1 MIPLHLIEWAGTRE
15 DACGKTNFLLS
26 LAVSND
32 QTFSARD
39 VSQDTDRDRHLLLLL
54 PPPPPPPRYSSG
66 GRGRGAIVI
75 VKPCQIVGR
84 GPEFQPVALSE
95 RERERG
101 RPRVILLSFFSPYLH
116 MVDISRLT
124 ARANSEALFETIK
137 AEVFCRRRREERDL
151 HRRRSFS
158 CFSLA
163 LCRPPLAF
171 RVVSRSLELRR
182 TASPRRHFS
191 PNRIVLAE

>member
-1 MIPLHLIEWAGTRE
+1 MIPLHLIGWAGTR

-26 LAVSND
+26 LAMSND

-39 VSQDTDRDRHLLLLL
+39 VLQDTD
-54 PPPPPPPRYSSG
+54 PPRPTCTSSSSSAAIFIRRQPAVG
-66 GRGRGAIVI
+66 CCGAIVI

-95 RERERG
+95 RERERETSSHS
-101 RPRVILLSFFSPYLH
+101 PLFLLSFLPTFLH

-171 RVVSRSLELRR
+171 RAVSRSLELRR
-182 TASPRRHFS
+182 TAPPRPQS
-191 PNRIVLAE
+191 LQQ

>member
-1 MIPLHLIEWAGTRE
+1 MRQNQLSSFFGRVKRSNLFCEGRLARHRPRPTFTSSPSSAAIFIRRPRGHCDCETVSNRRSWAGISTRCFVRE
-15 DACGKTNFLLS
+15 G
-26 LAVSND
+26 
-32 QTFSARD
+32 
-39 VSQDTDRDRHLLLLL
+39 
-54 PPPPPPPRYSSG
+54 
-66 GRGRGAIVI
+66 
-75 VKPCQIVGR
+75 
-84 GPEFQPVALSE
+84 E
-95 RERERG
+95 REG
-101 RPRVILLSFFSPYLH
+101 DLDSFSSLSSLTYLH

-171 RVVSRSLELRR
+171 RAVSRSLELRR